1 MEAIEIIK
9 KFTSFFH
16 IRRADGEHDVCAP
29 EEIQET
35 DGIFTVERKAPP
47 AHLEMGGSG
56 WVAPSW
62 ATPDTEVSRG

>member
-1 MEAIEIIK
+1 MEIIEIIK
-9 KFTSFFH
+9 KFSSFFH
-16 IRRADGEHDVCAP
+16 IRRADGEDDVCAP

-35 DGIFTVERKAPP
+35 DGVFTMEKKAPP
-47 AHLEMGGSG
+47 AHLEIGSG